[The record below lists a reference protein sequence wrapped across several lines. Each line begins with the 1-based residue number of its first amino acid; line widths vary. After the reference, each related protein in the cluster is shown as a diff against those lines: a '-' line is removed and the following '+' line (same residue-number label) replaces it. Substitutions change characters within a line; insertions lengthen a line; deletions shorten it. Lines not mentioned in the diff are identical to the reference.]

1 MYEELKKR
9 VERERAYHNQE
20 KDVSKK
26 AFNFKK
32 LFRNYFSNPSLIEME
47 NDLNKVK
54 NISNKKVLDFGCGY
68 GKDFDDLLLNDNELT
83 GIDISEL
90 YIRHCTNYCNKNFKD
105 KKFSFFAM
113 DAHDLKFEDETFDL
127 IIGRGILH
135 HLDFNIALKGIKRVL
150 KKDGE
155 AYFQEPLG
163 DNPLLK
169 IFRIITP
176 NLRTKDE
183 RPFYKKDLIKLERDF
198 NIEFKYYGMISF
210 IASIITSPFTGNGNN
225 FFVKLLYSI
234 EKKLLKHKYFKYF
247 GHYVIFKVKKNQ

>member
-1 MYEELKKR
+1 MYEELRKR
-9 VERERAYHNQE
+9 VERERTYHNQE

-234 EKKLLKHKYFKYF
+234 EKKLLKHNYFKYF

>member
-32 LFRNYFSNPSLIEME
+32 LFRNYFSNPSLVEME

-163 DNPLLK
+163 NNPLLK

-234 EKKLLKHKYFKYF
+234 EKKLLKHNYFKYF

>member
-1 MYEELKKR
+1 MNEELKKR
-9 VERERAYHNQE
+9 VERERVYHNQE

-32 LFRNYFSNPSLIEME
+32 LFRNYFSNPSLVEME

-54 NISNKKVLDFGCGY
+54 NVSNKKILDFGCGY

-90 YIRHCTNYCNKNFKD
+90 YIRHCTNYCNEKFKD
-105 KKFSFFAM
+105 KKFSFFTM
-113 DAHDLKFEDETFDL
+113 DAHDLKFQDETFDL

-169 IFRIITP
+169 IFRLITP

-183 RPFYKKDLIKLERDF
+183 RPFYKKDLIKLERDL

-210 IASIITSPFTGNGNN
+210 ITSIITSPFTSNGNN
-225 FFVKLLYSI
+225 FFVKCLYSI
-234 EKKLLKHKYFKYF
+234 EKKLLKHNYFKYF
-247 GHYVIFKVKKNQ
+247 GHYVIFKVKKN

>member
-105 KKFSFFAM
+105 KKCSVFAM

-234 EKKLLKHKYFKYF
+234 EKKLLKHNYFKYF

>member
-234 EKKLLKHKYFKYF
+234 EKKLLKHNYFKYF

>member
-32 LFRNYFSNPSLIEME
+32 LFRNYFSNPSLVEME

-234 EKKLLKHKYFKYF
+234 EKRLLKHNYFKYF